1 MMQALAA
8 PGAAGPVAGA
18 TPEGV
23 RQATVEAME
32 RHQCDHYTRRP
43 GLAALCQRV
52 AGLLAARGVDV
63 DGGSGVIITGSVQEA
78 RFVTLRALA
87 EDKTVYLPLAV
98 PATPYAAGID
108 FAGARLEA
116 IAADGDLPAVAG
128 GLLIVPDPDPA
139 TGRPMAGATLQR
151 LAAWAAAGDL
161 VVVVD
166 ATLASPLAPDAA
178 PLSLAAWPET
188 ASRTVVLGSFATPG
202 LAAWQVSW
210 VAGPASLV
218 TAVRDM
224 KQAMTICT
232 PAPGQYAALAGLA
245 EPAGPTGR
253 DER

>member
-1 MMQALAA
+1 ME
-8 PGAAGPVAGA
+8 PAGEAGA
-18 TPEGV
+18 TPDSV
-23 RQATVEAME
+23 RQATVATME

-52 AGLLAARGVDV
+52 AGLLAERGIDV
-63 DGGSGVIITGSVQEA
+63 DAGSGVIISGSIEEA

-87 EDKTVYLPLAV
+87 EDKTVYLPQAV

-108 FAGARLEA
+108 FAGATLEA
-116 IAADGDLPAVAG
+116 IDPDGELPSVSG
-128 GLLIVPDPDPA
+128 GLLIVPDPSPA
-139 TGRPMAGATLQR
+139 TGRPMAEAVLQR

-178 PLSLAAWPET
+178 LPTLAAWPET
-188 ASRTVVLGSFATPG
+188 ASRTVILGSFPTPG

-210 VAGPASLV
+210 VAGPSSLV

-245 EPAGPTGR
+245 GPAGSIG
-253 DER
+253 EG

>member
-8 PGAAGPVAGA
+8 PVAAAPPAAA

-52 AGLLAARGVDV
+52 AGLLAERGVDV
-63 DGGSGVIITGSVQEA
+63 DPGSGVIISGSVQEA
-78 RFVTLRALA
+78 CFVTLRALA
-87 EDKTVYLPLAV
+87 EGKTVYLPLAV

-108 FAGARLEA
+108 FAGAALKA
-116 IAADGDLPAVAG
+116 IDPDGDLPPVAG
-128 GLLIVPDPDPA
+128 GLLIVLDPSPA
-139 TGRPMAGATLQR
+139 TGRPMAEATLQR

-161 VVVVD
+161 IVVVD
-166 ATLASPLAPDAA
+166 ATLASPLAPDAV
-178 PLSLAAWPET
+178 PLALAAWPET
-188 ASRTVVLGSFATPG
+188 AARTVVLGSFATPG
-202 LAAWQVSW
+202 LASWQVSW
-210 VAGPASLV
+210 VAGPSSLV

-245 EPAGPTGR
+245 EPAGPIG
-253 DER
+253 EG